1 MDQCRYDSKRMWST
15 LKEIVNSSN
24 NTSNFSILDGR
35 LNVTKNLNK
44 FYFDSIEGIAQNI
57 PRSSNFS
64 EIQLDIVSKIDPFPI
79 ISLGKLHKV
88 TTPIEMITIAKPA
101 PYILK
106 PYAGLY
112 NPFPSNCSLLCNH
125 PTAIEAKELLN
136 DAKDENGN
144 LDVELNIGGEQL
156 TPTNIYIPQVESV
169 PEELFRRYTETD
181 SRPQTPAPTLISGIT
196 RLTTSRRCITPD
208 PLPSRQV
215 KEKTQLVL
223 DLRRSHSQENL
234 SIYGSS
240 PFYQD
245 PPQIRIQQVLS
256 RSASLDDEKHVE
268 SQKLTALSHKYSTS
282 RRPGTVRKVE
292 KEKGDKS
299 ENVRK
304 FVLVLKFISIYRY
317 FLFLALF
324 IQGVQKLYRQTKTGD
339 SSDNFKTIKPNS
351 PSPKMLPK
359 VNNTQNDPSENNDQ
373 DEEDSEEFIKRRGK
387 RRRKKGRDASRGP
400 PTFQASL
407 DPETQVA
414 TIGPDSHN
422 PSARHS
428 LAPEGASSQDVP
440 CEEIKRSKTPI
451 KFSTSLDIKSFLTTE
466 ILKQLRRELNETI
479 VDTELDNKMKVALG
493 EALKTVVKGKPV
505 CEELASLQKEL
516 NIQPVNSELWIS
528 LPRTFSR
535 SSAIFGLPMDSRTFN
550 TLTPIE
556 YVKDNIYI
564 TSPRKLLYNCIV
576 EKYRMENDDEN
587 ECDRQLH
594 CKQMRSCLDLIMGKP
609 LKDQQFDYF
618 KDLVGWNEEDIFG
631 FKICCGI
638 FALCE
643 RIMAPQICRQLPNRK
658 EDPCHEIETA
668 DFNLLEKKLNGRTV
682 NENFKTILYAIK
694 NS

>member
-1 MDQCRYDSKRMWST
+1 MKITSRTGLIPSPTKKIRRYQ
-15 LKEIVNSSN
+15 E
-24 NTSNFSILDGR
+24 
-35 LNVTKNLNK
+35 
-44 FYFDSIEGIAQNI
+44 E
-57 PRSSNFS
+57 
-64 EIQLDIVSKIDPFPI
+64 
-79 ISLGKLHKV
+79 
-88 TTPIEMITIAKPA
+88 TPIQMITIAKPA

-125 PTAIEAKELLN
+125 PTDIEAKELLN
-136 DAKDENGN
+136 DAKEYGAADNKNIFSENGN

-245 PPQIRIQQVLS
+245 PPLIRIQQVLS

-268 SQKLTALSHKYSTS
+268 SQKLTALSHKHSIS
-282 RRPGTVRKVE
+282 KRPGSVRKVE

-299 ENVRK
+299 EHVSN
-304 FVLVLKFISIYRY
+304 
-317 FLFLALF
+317 
-324 IQGVQKLYRQTKTGD
+324 
-339 SSDNFKTIKPNS
+339 P
-351 PSPKMLPK
+351 
-359 VNNTQNDPSENNDQ
+359 QNDPSDNNDQ
-373 DEEDSEEFIKRRGK
+373 EEEDSEEFIKRRGK

-440 CEEIKRSKTPI
+440 CEEVKRSKTPV
-451 KFSTSLDIKSFLTTE
+451 KFSTSLDIKSFLSTE

-505 CEELASLQKEL
+505 CEELACLQKEL
-516 NIQPVNSELWIS
+516 KIPPVNSELWIS

-535 SSAIFGLPMDSRTFN
+535 SSAIFELPMDSRTFN
-550 TLTPIE
+550 TLTAID

-564 TSPRKLLYNCIV
+564 TSPRKLLYNCIF
-576 EKYRMENDDEN
+576 EKYRMENDDET
-587 ECDRQLH
+587 EHDRQLH

-609 LKDQQFDYF
+609 LKDQQFTYF

-668 DFNLLEKKLNGRTV
+668 DFNLLEKKLDGRTV